1 MANAQAPQTVFRRER
16 RLRRWSIGSAG
27 AALMCALLNTAHAE
41 PITLRL
47 HTFNSPNALSVRSF
61 LVPWA
66 GEIEE
71 RSGGRVRVQVFPAM
85 QLGGKPSDLYGQ
97 ARDGVVDIVW
107 TSPGY
112 SPGRF
117 PLTEVFEL
125 PFVCADA
132 EATSQ
137 AMMEFYRKWMRDEY
151 ADTVPLVFHT
161 TAPAHIHTT
170 DRPVRRLE
178 DFAGLKIRV
187 PSPASAAT
195 VEALGAVPVG
205 FPISD
210 VYEALSRGVVG
221 GVWVAWSIMQPF
233 RLHEVTRTHTEA
245 SLACVLFVLAM
256 NKARYAGL
264 PEDIRNAID
273 GTTGMPLAK
282 RLGRLWQDDEE
293 TGRNPAVQRGN
304 AIFPLSEPERER
316 WIAVTRPVIDAWL
329 ERVGAMGHDGEA
341 VLSDARRLVA
351 KYGNEP

>member
-1 MANAQAPQTVFRRER
+1 MVNAIIRSA
-16 RLRRWSIGSAG
+16 IGSVAAAILCAPLSTAG
-27 AALMCALLNTAHAE
+27 AE
-41 PITLRL
+41 PVTLRV
-47 HTFNSPNALSVRSF
+47 HTFNSPNAIAVRSF

-66 GEIEE
+66 RELEE
-71 RSGGRVRVQVFPAM
+71 RSGGQVRVQVFPAM
-85 QLGGKPSDLYGQ
+85 QLGGKLSDLYGQ

-151 ADTVPLVFHT
+151 TDTVPLVFHAA
-161 TAPAHIHTT
+161 APAHIHTI

-178 DFAGLKIRV
+178 DLAGLKIRV

-195 VEALGAVPVG
+195 IEALGAVPVG
-205 FPISD
+205 IPVSD

-233 RLHEVTRTHTEA
+233 RLHEVTRNHTEA
-245 SLACVLFVLAM
+245 SLACVLFVMAM
-256 NKARYAGL
+256 NKARYRGL

-273 GTTGMPLAK
+273 GSTGMALAK

-293 TGRNPAVQRGN
+293 TGRNLAVQRGN

-316 WIAVTRPVIDAWL
+316 WMTATRPVIDAWL
-329 ERVGAMGHDGEA
+329 AKVGAMGRDGDA
-341 VLSDARRLVA
+341 MLADARRLVV
-351 KYGNEP
+351 KYGDEP

>member
-1 MANAQAPQTVFRRER
+1 M
-16 RLRRWSIGSAG
+16 GSV
-27 AALMCALLNTAHAE
+27 AAAILCVLLSAADAE
-41 PITLRL
+41 PVTLRV
-47 HTFNSPNALSVRSF
+47 HTFNSPNAIAVRSF

-66 GEIEE
+66 GELER

-125 PFVCADA
+125 PFVCGGA

-137 AMMEFYRKWMRDEY
+137 AMMEFHRKWMQDEY
-151 ADTVPLVFHT
+151 RDTVPLVFHAA
-161 TAPAHIHTT
+161 APAHIHTT
-170 DRPVRRLE
+170 GRSVRRLE
-178 DFAGLKIRV
+178 DLEGLKIRV

-195 VEALGAVPVG
+195 IEALGAVPVG
-205 FPISD
+205 IPVSD

-233 RLHEVTRTHTEA
+233 RLHEVTRNHIEA
-245 SLACVLFVLAM
+245 SLACVLFVMTM
-256 NKARYAGL
+256 NKARYLGL
-264 PEDIRNAID
+264 PEGVRNAID
-273 GTTGMPLAK
+273 ESAGMALAK

-293 TGRNPAVQRGN
+293 TGRNLAARRGN
-304 AIFPLSEPERER
+304 AIFPLSEAERER
-316 WIAVTRPVIDAWL
+316 WKSATRPVIDAWL

-341 VLSDARRLVA
+341 MLADARRLVE